1 MVSRTFLLFFLI
13 FVLQGLYL
21 WKWEVLYQI
30 FTSTMLSYLSIL
42 YIVIE
47 RNEIIL
53 QQIVNNI
60 YLLIVNYVLS
70 IFHETYVDVY
80 VDI

>member
-1 MVSRTFLLFFLI
+1 
-13 FVLQGLYL
+13 
-21 WKWEVLYQI
+21 
-30 FTSTMLSYLSIL
+30 MLSYLSIL

-60 YLLIVNYVLS
+60 YLHIVNYVLS
-70 IFHETYVDVY
+70 IFYETYVDVY

>member
-1 MVSRTFLLFFLI
+1 MLL
-13 FVLQGLYL
+13 
-21 WKWEVLYQI
+21 
-30 FTSTMLSYLSIL
+30 YLSIL
-42 YIVIE
+42 YVIIE

-60 YLLIVNYVLS
+60 YLLIVNYILS
-70 IFHETYVDVY
+70 IFYETYVHVY

>member
-1 MVSRTFLLFFLI
+1 
-13 FVLQGLYL
+13 
-21 WKWEVLYQI
+21 
-30 FTSTMLSYLSIL
+30 MLSYLSIL
-42 YIVIE
+42 YVVIE